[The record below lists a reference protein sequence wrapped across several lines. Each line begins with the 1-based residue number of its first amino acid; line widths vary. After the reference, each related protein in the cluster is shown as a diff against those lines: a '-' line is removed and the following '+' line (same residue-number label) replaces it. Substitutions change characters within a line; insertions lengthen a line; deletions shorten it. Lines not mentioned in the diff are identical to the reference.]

1 MIIVKHRSG
10 ITEFETLDQAMTWAK
25 ELGEHV
31 RIEING
37 MEVVGKFGADGV
49 KNGKLPN
56 GEAYTWR
63 KRRRQK

>member
-1 MIIVKHRSG
+1 MITVKHRSG
-10 ITEFETLDQAMTWAK
+10 ITEFETLDQAMAWAK
-25 ELGEHV
+25 ELGEYV
-31 RIEING
+31 QIEFNG

-49 KNGKLPN
+49 LNDKLPS